1 MTTISRQEAMVR
13 HLVEQIQSEEESG
26 LELEFLTYGTLEDLE
41 LTEDESE
48 EDQLNRRQTRVRF
61 GPSCN

>member
-1 MTTISRQEAMVR
+1 MVR
-13 HLVEQIQSEEESG
+13 HLVEQILSEEESG